1 MTELSFFAFLK
12 ARKLSTCAT
21 ILFAC
26 TPLELHRE
34 TQEVM
39 KILLVEDEIKIAEFV
54 LNGLAQAGYQVD
66 HVADGLA
73 GLQVIEQNL
82 HDLVVLDVML
92 PSLNGFDLLQQLRH
106 KGDATPVIILS
117 AKVDLP
123 DRLHGFEVGADDYLP
138 KPFFVEELVA
148 RIKVVLARHA
158 VVKDPMIRS
167 PHLTLDLSTH
177 RAQWYESSAILS
189 QREFSLLAFLMR
201 SPGHIYSRKQILK
214 HVWDINFDPET
225 NVVDVCVR
233 RIKSKL
239 GRQNT
244 DNASPIESVRGVGY
258 RLRVQGEDA

>member
-1 MTELSFFAFLK
+1 
-12 ARKLSTCAT
+12 
-21 ILFAC
+21 
-26 TPLELHRE
+26 
-34 TQEVM
+34 M
-39 KILLVEDEIKIAEFV
+39 KILLIEDEIKIAEFV
-54 LNGLAQAGYQVD
+54 INGLTQANYQVD
-66 HVADGLA
+66 HVEDGLV
-73 GLQVIEQNL
+73 GLHLIQKKL

-92 PSLNGFDLLQQLRH
+92 PSLNGFDLLRQLRES
-106 KGDATPVIILS
+106 GDTTPVIILS

-148 RIKVVLARHA
+148 RIKLVLARHTVA
-158 VVKDPMIRS
+158 PDTLIRS
-167 PHLTLDLSTH
+167 PHLTLDLATH
-177 RAQWYESSAILS
+177 RAQWYEASAILS

-239 GRQNT
+239 GRKNS

-258 RLRVQGEDA
+258 RLRVEDDES